1 MIPLKKYRYIYKER
15 EIERGAGLVP
25 SGAPCCRRSE
35 RDGDEREKK
44 KKDVGFL
51 TLVSQRRSLAAT
63 PAETP
68 LVSRAETVVQPRQQ

>member
-44 KKDVGFL
+44 KKRCWLPHLGVTAAEFSRDA
-51 TLVSQRRSLAAT
+51 RRD
-63 PAETP
+63 PARE
-68 LVSRAETVVQPRQQ
+68 LC